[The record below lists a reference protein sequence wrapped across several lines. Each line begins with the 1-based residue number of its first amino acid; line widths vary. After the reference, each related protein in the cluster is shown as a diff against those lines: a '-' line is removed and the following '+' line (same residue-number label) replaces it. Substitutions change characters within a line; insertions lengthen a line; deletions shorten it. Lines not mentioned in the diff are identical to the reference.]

1 VINHSCYSATMPRI
15 PRGQVAGFAY
25 HVINRG
31 NGRSEIF
38 HKPGDYEAFVDLI
51 ERAKARHELR
61 VFAFCIMPN
70 HFHMILQPST
80 TTVLSEFMQWLMTSH
95 VRRYHSHY
103 GGSGHIWQG
112 RFKSFPIQR
121 DEHLVAVL
129 RYVLQNPVRAGLTKS
144 AREWKWS
151 SVKRNTLVDPC
162 PIAGWDNSIKKPLK
176 LEELKALREC
186 VNRQRPFGTSRWQ
199 QEIAMKLGLEST
211 IRPRGRPRGSTKK

>member
-1 VINHSCYSATMPRI
+1 MPRI
-15 PRGQVAGFAY
+15 PRGQVAGYAY

-121 DEHLVAVL
+121 DDHLVAVL
-129 RYVLQNPVRAGLTKS
+129 RYVLQNPVRAGLAKS
-144 AREWKWS
+144 VKEWNWS
-151 SVKRNTLVDPC
+151 SVKRNT
-162 PIAGWDNSIKKPLK
+162 
-176 LEELKALREC
+176 LREC